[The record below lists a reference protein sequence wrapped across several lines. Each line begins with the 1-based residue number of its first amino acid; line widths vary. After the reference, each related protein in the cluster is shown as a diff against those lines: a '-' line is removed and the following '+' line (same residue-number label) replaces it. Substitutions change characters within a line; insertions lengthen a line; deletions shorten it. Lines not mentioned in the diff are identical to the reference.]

1 MKIRRSSTGIR
12 RSGRVLH
19 PALVVLWMGLAGLS
33 VVPAPTAAQDPA
45 LAQQDQATLIQLN
58 DQELRHRAAVLA
70 YEQALAARLV
80 VEAQWE
86 AALDSVQIARQSGD
100 QAAYDGASERHMLLA
115 RDLTRMDRRVQQVGD
130 SLEAVRS
137 DYLEAMDARLGVLL
151 ELQDSALTR
160 ADVQRFDLLIADLG
174 NQFRELEASSD
185 VLTPRPLVMQGVLV
199 YSPRDT
205 PSRLRNKIEI
215 ANRRIDQVQAGIE
228 EADGRIGGIEQ
239 RIRLERQQDNFRS
252 TLGRFDDTRVPVGP
266 PGQSRSQGEQT
277 VSDTTGI
284 RTIPET
290 LDAQLEGWRTLR
302 GQLESMLQRL
312 ESVRDELESHLGE
325 SPPA

>member
-1 MKIRRSSTGIR
+1 
-12 RSGRVLH
+12 VLH
-19 PALVVLWMGLAGLS
+19 PALVVLWMAAAGLALG
-33 VVPAPTAAQDPA
+33 AGEMAAQDPN
-45 LAQQDQATLIQLN
+45 LAQQDQSTLTLLN

-86 AALDSVQIARQSGD
+86 AALDSVQMARQSGD
-100 QAAYDGASERHMLLA
+100 QDAYDRASERHMLLA
-115 RDLTRMDRRVQQVGD
+115 RDLTRMDRRVQQVSD

-151 ELQDSALTR
+151 ELQESALTR
-160 ADVQRFDLLIADLG
+160 ADGERFGVLIDDLG
-174 NQFRELEASSD
+174 NQYRELEASSD
-185 VLTPRPLVMQGVLV
+185 VLTPRPLVMQGVLA

-215 ANRRIDQVQAGIE
+215 ADRRIDQVQAGIE
-228 EADGRIGGIEQ
+228 EAEGRIEGIEQ
-239 RIRLERQQDNFRS
+239 RIRLERQQENFRT

-266 PGQSRSQGEQT
+266 PGQSRSQGQQA
-277 VSDTTGI
+277 VSDSTGV
-284 RTIPET
+284 RTAPET
-290 LDAQLEGWRTLR
+290 LDEQLEGWRTLR

-312 ESVRDELESHLGE
+312 EAVRDELESHLGE
-325 SPPA
+325 SLPAARRPAGVGQGEGR